1 MNLVNKP
8 EYVFVVLALIFGLI
22 FVFANPPFQVPDEGS
37 HFYKAFEISQG
48 HLIPK
53 SNVIHIPT
61 SILIIYKF
69 QSDEIVNN
77 FSKISFY
84 LSQPLNLN
92 ETSTIN
98 IANIAI
104 YPPLPYLATGIVI
117 FLGGLF
123 NSSPLFLMYL
133 CRLINLLIYVIIVYF
148 GIKII
153 PIHKNVLLLMALMP
167 MTLYE
172 SSSLSADSLNFA
184 VSFLTISF
192 FLYLAL
198 VKDKIYNKDI
208 LISMILVFVLAFS
221 KQAYALLG
229 LLFFIIPKEKF
240 ENNIKRIFSFL
251 IIFLPSIISLI
262 TWNLL
267 FKSMYRSFAINVS
280 SDHNIQFILSNP
292 LNFPTILINTL
303 IYNFQFY
310 ITTFVGGFRDFVSIL
325 PLDLTFLYCVILVM
339 VSLLSTSKYKLSF
352 RQKLVPLFIFL
363 VVSFLTFLF
372 EFITYT
378 PIGFNIIQGVQGRY
392 FIPVAP
398 LFLLVFYNNKLSN
411 YLSTKIKFKNE
422 MNILLYI
429 FIIFFLTI
437 SSYIIYYAIN

>member
-1 MNLVNKP
+1 MNLINKP
-8 EYVFVVLALIFGLI
+8 EFIFVVLALIFGLI
-22 FVFANPPFQVPDEGS
+22 FVFANPPFQVPDENS

-53 SNVIHIPT
+53 SNIAQIPT
-61 SILIIYKF
+61 SILTINTFPSNTIM
-69 QSDEIVNN
+69 NN

-104 YPPLPYLATGIVI
+104 YPPLPYLATGAII

-133 CRLINLLIYVIIVYF
+133 CRLINLLIYVIIVYY

-153 PIHKNVLLLMALMP
+153 PIHKNILLLLALMP
-167 MTLYE
+167 VTLYE
-172 SSSLSADSLNFA
+172 ASSLSADSLNFA
-184 VSFLTISF
+184 VSFLTVGF

-240 ENNIKRIFSFL
+240 ENKIKRIVSFL
-251 IIFLPSIISLI
+251 IVSLPSMISLI

-267 FKSMYRSFAINVS
+267 FKSTYASPNSGIVS
-280 SDHNIQFILSNP
+280 SDYNIQFILSNP

-303 IYNFQFY
+303 ISTPGF
-310 ITTFVGGFRDFVSIL
+310 IATFVGGFRRLTSNL
-325 PLDLTFLYCVILVM
+325 PLNLIFLYCVILVF

-363 VVSFLTFLF
+363 VVSLLTFLF

-378 PIGFNIIQGVQGRY
+378 PRGSNIIQGLQGRY
-392 FIPVAP
+392 FVPVAP
-398 LFLLVFYNNKLSN
+398 LFLLVFYNNKLFN
-411 YLSTKIKFKNE
+411 YISTKIKFRRNE
-422 MNILLYI
+422 CICLLYV
-429 FIIFFLTI
+429 FIIIVLTI
-437 SSYIIYYAIN
+437 SSYIIYYAI